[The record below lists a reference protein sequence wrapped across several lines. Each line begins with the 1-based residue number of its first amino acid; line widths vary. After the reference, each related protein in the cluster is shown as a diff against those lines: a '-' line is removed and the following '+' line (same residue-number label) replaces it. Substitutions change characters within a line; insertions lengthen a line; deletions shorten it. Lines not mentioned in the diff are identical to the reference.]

1 MVFMPY
7 IKYLRKDENER
18 FYLTSL
24 KYDDYN
30 YDPIMS
36 KQSRTYGT
44 KEELLAYVHPHGKI
58 IKIIDETKK
67 PHEER

>member
-7 IKYLRKDENER
+7 IKYLRKDDSGKY
-18 FYLTSL
+18 YLTSI
-24 KYDDYN
+24 KYDGYDY
-30 YDPIMS
+30 DHIMS

-58 IKIIDETKK
+58 VKIIDQTEK